1 MLQNSVERRRLID
14 KNKMYPKNESLK
26 YDIAMST
33 LVVYAVQTPPPL
45 IHRSPRS
52 PFSQDPGEGIVRLTA
67 NSRFCLVGLRLRF
80 SAKNRQ
86 TRRSG
91 IISAYLYSE

>member
-1 MLQNSVERRRLID
+1 MID

-45 IHRSPRS
+45 IRRFAPPSPKIREKAKS
-52 PFSQDPGEGIVRLTA
+52 LCYPLVCTA
-67 NSRFCLVGLRLRF
+67 NDIHYNNSVSQR
-80 SAKNRQ
+80 
-86 TRRSG
+86 G
-91 IISAYLYSE
+91 IFLYK

>member
-1 MLQNSVERRRLID
+1 MLQNSVERCRLID

-45 IHRSPRS
+45 IRHARACHLLPRS
-52 PFSQDPGEGIVRLTA
+52 GRRHSSPCGEQSILPRRLTPPFFFEKP
-67 NSRFCLVGLRLRF
+67 SD
-80 SAKNRQ
+80 S
-86 TRRSG
+86 T
-91 IISAYLYSE
+91 E

>member
-1 MLQNSVERRRLID
+1 MLQNSVGRCRLID

-45 IHRSPRS
+45 IRHALACHLLPRS
-52 PFSQDPGEGIVRLTA
+52 GRRLISWFALLCVSA
-67 NSRFCLVGLRLRF
+67 NTV
-80 SAKNRQ
+80 
-86 TRRSG
+86 
-91 IISAYLYSE
+91 